1 MKDSKLKRGSK
12 GWNRFWSK
20 VKKGPGCW
28 EWTAALNLGKKGSGK
43 GYGSFRID
51 GKSMQAHRLVW
62 IMGHDFIPNGIFV
75 CHKCDNRKCVRPSH
89 LFLGTNKDNMI
100 DAAKKGRMSNKL
112 TKEQALAIR
121 KDKRLLR
128 VIAAEYGVH
137 LSTIGYIRRGIHW
150 KHIA

>member
-1 MKDSKLKRGSK
+1 
-12 GWNRFWSK
+12 
-20 VKKGPGCW
+20 
-28 EWTAALNLGKKGSGK
+28 
-43 GYGSFRID
+43 
-51 GKSMQAHRLVW
+51 
-62 IMGHDFIPNGIFV
+62 MGHDFIPNGIFV